1 MSLFR
6 SRDVYLWPLQGSYSI
21 KVVLPTMVPELSYE
35 NEEIQDGGMA
45 SEAWFRMAESQDP
58 EEIARIRSS
67 LLSYCRLD
75 TYGVVRILEKL
86 KEYARC

>member
-1 MSLFR
+1 
-6 SRDVYLWPLQGSYSI
+6 
-21 KVVLPTMVPELSYE
+21 
-35 NEEIQDGGMA
+35 
-45 SEAWFRMAESQDP
+45 MAESQDP

-67 LLSYCRLD
+67 LLSYCGLD